1 MNELIEYK
9 SWWER
14 NWKWVISVMIVVFI
28 GLGLISNSKVGE
40 SVTDIT
46 RAYSDAS
53 IYENAL
59 DLAQKNEQ
67 IKKLLGVLKPIDN
80 MAIIEGSVIYSNSNN
95 SVDMSLRIKGSKGKG
110 KIDISADRNE
120 LEWNYSKIN
129 IRIKEPRQTIK
140 ILK

>member
-67 IKKLLGVLKPIDN
+67 IKKLLGELKPIDN